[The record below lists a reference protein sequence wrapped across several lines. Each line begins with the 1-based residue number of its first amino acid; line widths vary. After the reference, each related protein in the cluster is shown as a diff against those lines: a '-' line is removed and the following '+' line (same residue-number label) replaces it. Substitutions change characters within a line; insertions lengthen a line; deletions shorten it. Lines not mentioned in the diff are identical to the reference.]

1 MYALILGT
9 ITYIEVLL
17 FKIPDKYFDK
27 IMIGNFLLSYI
38 VFAWTKSLNNNDNN
52 NAQINT

>member
-38 VFAWTKSLNNNDNN
+38 VFAWTKSLNNNDNSN
-52 NAQINT
+52 EQINT